1 MGMNMDKIL
10 QVSSL
15 AGQILLQSGAETY
28 RVEETICRI
37 CLSFGADS
45 VDSFVTPTGIIVS
58 LYKDNKTYSTLKR
71 VKSRGVDLNKIDR
84 INDLSRL
91 IEKEKMSID
100 SFYNSLKK
108 IESGDRYSVPVTLT
122 FSALAA
128 GSFAL
133 IFGGNFKDM
142 ISAAIIGL
150 LIQILSIKLSSLS
163 VNSFFINSICGA
175 MSSALSILLFNM
187 NIASQIDKTNIG
199 AIMLLVPGLAITNA
213 ARDIIA
219 ADYLSGIT
227 KAAEAF
233 LIAVAIAVGSGTV
246 LSFWLNTLGGT
257 L

>member
-1 MGMNMDKIL
+1 MKMDKLL
-10 QVSSL
+10 QVSSF

-37 CLSFGADS
+37 CLSFGADN

-71 VKSRGVDLNKIDR
+71 VTSRGVDLNKIDK
-84 INDLSRL
+84 INNLSRL
-91 IEKEKMSID
+91 TENQNISID
-100 SFYNSLKK
+100 SLYDSLKE
-108 IESGDRYSVPVTLT
+108 IEHGDRYSTLT
-122 FSALAA
+122 TLIFSAISA

-150 LIQILSIKLSSLS
+150 VIQILSINLSKLS
-163 VNSFFINSICGA
+163 VNSFFINAICGA
-175 MSSALSILLFNM
+175 TSSAIAIFLFSI
-187 NIASQIDKTNIG
+187 NIASQVDKTNIG

-246 LSFWLNTLGGT
+246 LSFWINTLGGS